1 MMVRCTCRIW
11 PTKDVVQSLETPPLT
26 HSTNVLPGSGSD
38 LGVFVN
44 IMNGLAA
51 EAPDNKTIS
60 MDATYLKAHRTAS
73 SLRLKKG
80 GVKG

>member
-11 PTKDVVQSLETPPLT
+11 LTKDVVQSLETPPLT